1 MGEASI
7 KTFLEAR
14 QLVSIAKKFGHR
26 LKIIKG
32 ESGCLR
38 GEFHKSTDQEPNSI
52 LVLYNCKNGK
62 KMKLQKCFKFPTQ
75 CRKVLSSYEE
85 IKRKTSRNELTQET
99 CTKAID
105 LLISW
110 NTVEHHWIQ
119 KCNPNNK
126 NVIRTLTDL
135 LDDRG
140 ELDNLG
146 INKPIQLDTIKEAIE
161 LTVDTVRPHKQEG
174 ENERNKENWPGNR
187 GKSNQVNMLSYKGE
201 RPLKG
206 NSTFIGE
213 EAKVTYK
220 EQRMNKIIDAT
231 ENLGVTQP
239 SENQVRV
246 ENSTHGVND
255 LRIPTPIPEERPKA
269 TQIRTIAKEY
279 SHTFKIT
286 WGENYRPKGEFYK
299 AGTEKPTTLLI
310 VDNLLRGGR
319 PILKKHFK
327 FPSNF
332 QKLVPTIA
340 KIKKMI
346 KGGRLPRKTLKEAT
360 TLNDV
365 WKNVINEWRKR
376 HSPKGA
382 DIVMSK
388 EQIREFRRTRGHE
401 GNRQGET
408 PFTPSQNN
416 GEYIMQPHSKD
427 NRNQQQETGKETKPP
442 RSSSKVGYSLA
453 PNRQEHLPYLRH
465 ANTLPTR
472 NEESGIHPMM
482 ADPQM
487 GTLRKAHS
495 HGQTTMWAHPY

>member
-1 MGEASI
+1 MIVTYQKLIKNNLSHFSYRNKILRNSRILKKMGEASI

-146 INKPIQLDTIKEAIE
+146 INKPIQLDNIKEAE
-161 LTVDTVRPHKQEG
+161 
-174 ENERNKENWPGNR
+174 
-187 GKSNQVNMLSYKGE
+187 
-201 RPLKG
+201 
-206 NSTFIGE
+206 
-213 EAKVTYK
+213 VTYK

-239 SENQVRV
+239 PENQVKV
-246 ENSTHGVND
+246 ENSTNGVND
-255 LRIPTPIPEERPKA
+255 LRIPTPAPEERPKA

-401 GNRQGET
+401 GNRQSET
-408 PFTPSQNN
+408 SFTPSQNN
-416 GEYIMQPHSKD
+416 GEYNMQPHSKD

-442 RSSSKVGYSLA
+442 PSSSEVGYSLA

>member
-1 MGEASI
+1 MIVTYQKLIKNNLSHFSYRNKIIRNSRILKKMGEASI

-52 LVLYNCKNGK
+52 LMLYNCKNGK

-146 INKPIQLDTIKEAIE
+146 INKPIQLDNIKEAE
-161 LTVDTVRPHKQEG
+161 
-174 ENERNKENWPGNR
+174 
-187 GKSNQVNMLSYKGE
+187 
-201 RPLKG
+201 
-206 NSTFIGE
+206 
-213 EAKVTYK
+213 VTYK

-239 SENQVRV
+239 PENQVKV
-246 ENSTHGVND
+246 ENSTNGVND
-255 LRIPTPIPEERPKA
+255 LRIPTPAPEERPKA

-401 GNRQGET
+401 GNRQSET
-408 PFTPSQNN
+408 SFTPSQNN
-416 GEYIMQPHSKD
+416 GEYNMQPHSKD

>member
-1 MGEASI
+1 MIVTYQKLIKNNLSHFSYRNKIIRNSRILKKMGEASI

-146 INKPIQLDTIKEAIE
+146 INKPIQLDNIKEAE
-161 LTVDTVRPHKQEG
+161 
-174 ENERNKENWPGNR
+174 
-187 GKSNQVNMLSYKGE
+187 
-201 RPLKG
+201 
-206 NSTFIGE
+206 
-213 EAKVTYK
+213 VTYK

-239 SENQVRV
+239 PENQVKV
-246 ENSTHGVND
+246 ENSTNGVND
-255 LRIPTPIPEERPKA
+255 LRIPTPAPEERPKA

-401 GNRQGET
+401 GNRQSET
-408 PFTPSQNN
+408 SFTPSQNN
-416 GEYIMQPHSKD
+416 GEYNMQPHSKD

-442 RSSSKVGYSLA
+442 PSSSEVGYSLA

>member
-146 INKPIQLDTIKEAIE
+146 INKPIQLDNIKEAE
-161 LTVDTVRPHKQEG
+161 
-174 ENERNKENWPGNR
+174 
-187 GKSNQVNMLSYKGE
+187 
-201 RPLKG
+201 
-206 NSTFIGE
+206 
-213 EAKVTYK
+213 VTYK

-239 SENQVRV
+239 SENQVRL
-246 ENSTHGVND
+246 ENSTNGVND
-255 LRIPTPIPEERPKA
+255 LRIPTPAPEERPKA

-401 GNRQGET
+401 GNRQSET
-408 PFTPSQNN
+408 SFTPSQNN
-416 GEYIMQPHSKD
+416 GEYNMQPHSKD

-442 RSSSKVGYSLA
+442 RSSSEVGYSLA

-487 GTLRKAHS
+487 GTLRKAHP

>member
-1 MGEASI
+1 MIVTYQKLIKNNLSHFSYRNKIIRNSRILKKMGEASI

-146 INKPIQLDTIKEAIE
+146 INKPIQLDNIKEAE
-161 LTVDTVRPHKQEG
+161 
-174 ENERNKENWPGNR
+174 
-187 GKSNQVNMLSYKGE
+187 
-201 RPLKG
+201 
-206 NSTFIGE
+206 
-213 EAKVTYK
+213 VTYK

-239 SENQVRV
+239 SENQVRL
-246 ENSTHGVND
+246 ENSTNGVND
-255 LRIPTPIPEERPKA
+255 LRIPTPAPEERPKA

-401 GNRQGET
+401 GNRQSET
-408 PFTPSQNN
+408 SFTPSQNN
-416 GEYIMQPHSKD
+416 GEYNMQPHSKD

-442 RSSSKVGYSLA
+442 RSSSEVGYSLA

>member
-1 MGEASI
+1 MIVTYQKLIKNNLSHFSYRNKIIRNSRILKKMGEASI

-146 INKPIQLDTIKEAIE
+146 INKPIQLDNIKEAE
-161 LTVDTVRPHKQEG
+161 
-174 ENERNKENWPGNR
+174 
-187 GKSNQVNMLSYKGE
+187 
-201 RPLKG
+201 
-206 NSTFIGE
+206 
-213 EAKVTYK
+213 VTYK

-239 SENQVRV
+239 SENQVRL
-246 ENSTHGVND
+246 ENSTNGVND
-255 LRIPTPIPEERPKA
+255 LRIPTPAPEERPKA

-365 WKNVINEWRKR
+365 WKKVINEWRKR

-401 GNRQGET
+401 GNRQSET
-408 PFTPSQNN
+408 SFTPSQNN
-416 GEYIMQPHSKD
+416 GEYNMQPHSKD

>member
-85 IKRKTSRNELTQET
+85 IKRKTSRNELTPET

-146 INKPIQLDTIKEAIE
+146 INKPIQLDNIKEAE
-161 LTVDTVRPHKQEG
+161 
-174 ENERNKENWPGNR
+174 
-187 GKSNQVNMLSYKGE
+187 
-201 RPLKG
+201 
-206 NSTFIGE
+206 
-213 EAKVTYK
+213 VTYK

-239 SENQVRV
+239 SENQVRL
-246 ENSTHGVND
+246 ENSTNGVND
-255 LRIPTPIPEERPKA
+255 LRIPTPAPEERPKA

-401 GNRQGET
+401 GNRQSET
-408 PFTPSQNN
+408 SFTPSQNN
-416 GEYIMQPHSKD
+416 GEYNMQPHSKD

-487 GTLRKAHS
+487 GTLKKAHS
-495 HGQTTMWAHPY
+495 HRQTTMWAHPY